1 MSDLKLSTAVDSEN
15 PIEGDL
21 ELTDGQLT
29 LTEETLE
36 ATRQRVGIRLKTFL
50 GEWYLDQ
57 NIGLP
62 IWQRILVKAPNLGSI
77 ASLIR
82 REILGTPGIA
92 SVQSVKTNL
101 DRRTRELRVS
111 FSATTKG
118 GGELVNER
126 VVIGV

>member
-1 MSDLKLSTAVDSEN
+1 MADLKLSTAVDSEN

-29 LTEETLE
+29 LTEETLK
-36 ATRQRVGIRLKTFL
+36 ATAQRVRIRLRTFL
-50 GEWYLDQ
+50 GEWFLDQ

-77 ASLIR
+77 ASIIR
-82 REILGTPGIA
+82 REIHETPGVV
-92 SVQSVKTNL
+92 SVQSVKTDL

-111 FSATTKG
+111 FSATTKD
-118 GGELVNER
+118 GGELVNEP